1 MLPNLGY
8 FLTASLNVP
17 VWDWGTL
24 RSKLRQSE
32 YKRDSAKLQL
42 SQTQRE
48 ILSSLYSDYNEATV
62 ARSSVETLRQTADLA
77 AESLR
82 LVTLRYQGGLS
93 TVFEVSDAETTQTQA
108 RNAYDD
114 ALVRYRTALAI
125 LQTLTGAA
133 STCQKG
139 RCDNFSCARN
149 ARASIRSA
157 RIGTGCCVR
166 AVGWLLA

>member
-1 MLPNLGY
+1 
-8 FLTASLNVP
+8 
-17 VWDWGTL
+17 
-24 RSKLRQSE
+24 
-32 YKRDSAKLQL
+32 L

-93 TVFEVSDAETTQTQA
+93 TIFEVSDAETTVTQT

-114 ALVRYRTALAI
+114 ALVRYRMAVAT
-125 LQTLTGAA
+125 LQTLTG
-133 STCQKG
+133 T
-139 RCDNFSCARN
+139 F
-149 ARASIRSA
+149 
-157 RIGTGCCVR
+157 
-166 AVGWLLA
+166 